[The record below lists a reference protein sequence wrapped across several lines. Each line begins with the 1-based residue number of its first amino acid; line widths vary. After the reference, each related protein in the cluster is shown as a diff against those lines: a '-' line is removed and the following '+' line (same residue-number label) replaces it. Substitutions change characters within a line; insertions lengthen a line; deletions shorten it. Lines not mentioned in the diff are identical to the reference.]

1 MGEGL
6 FQKIQDGYEFVSCV
20 HDPGDEIY
28 LFGFSRGAYT
38 ARSLSGMI
46 ARFGVPTKNLD
57 NMTVKLIFDAY
68 REPDQ
73 AKKSQLKSDLDQH
86 YGLAPVVVSMVGV
99 WDTVGSLGIPGLLFS
114 IFDQKKYGFLD
125 TTLHPNVKESVSCD

>member
-1 MGEGL
+1 
-6 FQKIQDGYEFVSCV
+6 
-20 HDPGDEIY
+20 
-28 LFGFSRGAYT
+28 
-38 ARSLSGMI
+38 
-46 ARFGVPTKNLD
+46 
-57 NMTVKLIFDAY
+57 
-68 REPDQ
+68 
-73 AKKSQLKSDLDQH
+73 LKSDLDQH